1 MFETSH
7 SMAQALLRGG
17 AEIAVAEGKAREARE
32 AREREAPGALSST
45 LSSTPSANTSGLG
58 HGEAGV
64 STTSADTS
72 GPCHPCTASSFRPS
86 EREREMSERGVG
98 AKGRVGVKL
107 AFSALIIC
115 EDTFSRFVFGQSQL
129 FF

>member
-7 SMAQALLRGG
+7 SIAQALLRGG

-32 AREREAPGALSST
+32 AREREAPEA

-98 AKGRVGVKL
+98 EKGRVGVKL

-115 EDTFSRFVFGQSQL
+115 EDTFSRFVFGKSHL